1 MTSMG
6 INWVQNG
13 RTLRSTSMPLYNSK
27 ISGKVTP
34 LLLQALILKTGVL
47 SALAV
52 NAADEEIL

>member
-6 INWVQNG
+6 MNWVQKG
-13 RTLRSTSMPLYNSK
+13 RMLRSTSMLLYNSK
-27 ISGKVTP
+27 ISGKATP

-52 NAADEEIL
+52 IAAIQERR